1 MQEIKTAKEKVR
13 IRKAILKDKNKI
25 YQILKK
31 PRRDAYTNQLIID
44 LIKNKKS
51 ICLVATFNK
60 KIVGCIGARREG
72 YKAYWIY
79 FIDVTKKFRNHKIG
93 TALMNKLLERA
104 RELKADKIAI
114 DTPNKRF
121 PLKVGFKIIGKLPK
135 WQAKNKTQY
144 IMFKK
149 LK

>member
-1 MQEIKTAKEKVR
+1 MQEIKL
-13 IRKAILKDKNKI
+13 RKATLKDKNKI

-31 PRRDAYTNQLIID
+31 PRRDAYTEQLVID

-51 ICLVATFNK
+51 ICLVATLNN
-60 KIVGCIGARREG
+60 KIVGCVGARREG

-79 FIDVTKKFRNHKIG
+79 FIDIIKKFRNHRIG

-104 RELKADKIAI
+104 GELKADKIAI

-121 PLKVGFKIIGKLPK
+121 PLKFGFKIVGKLPK
-135 WQAKNKTQY
+135 WQTKNKTQF

>member
-1 MQEIKTAKEKVR
+1 MMQNIR
-13 IRKAILKDKNKI
+13 IRNSTLKDKNKI

-31 PRRDAYTNQLIID
+31 PRRDAYTEQLVID
-44 LIKNKKS
+44 LIKNKPS
-51 ICLVATFNK
+51 ICLVAISSN
-60 KIVGCIGARREG
+60 KIVGCAGARREG

-79 FIDVTKKFRNHKIG
+79 FIDVIKEFRNHGIG
-93 TALMNKLLERA
+93 TMLMNKLLE
-104 RELKADKIAI
+104 KAKKLGANKIAI

-121 PLKVGFKIIGKLPK
+121 PLKFGFKIVGKLPN